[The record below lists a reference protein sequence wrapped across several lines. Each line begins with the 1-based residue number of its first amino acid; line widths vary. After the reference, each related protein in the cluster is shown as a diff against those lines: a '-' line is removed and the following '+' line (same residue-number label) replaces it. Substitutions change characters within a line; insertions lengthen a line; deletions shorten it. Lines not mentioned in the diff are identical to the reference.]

1 MKPFFVGLALTAPT
15 VAVLAYFSLQGR
27 QEVRN
32 DQQAMQAQ
40 SKVDDAKF
48 DADFYAMAS
57 GKALTP
63 PPADAIKKAEKARDA
78 LLASQTAATVQS
90 AQDLKDLRESM
101 EIASGE
107 RKPNG
112 KTAAETKALKA
123 ELDANGGPPGGGQ
136 KGGGQ

>member
-32 DQQAMQAQ
+32 DQQVIQAQ
-40 SKVDDAKF
+40 QRVDNAKF
-48 DADFYAMAS
+48 DADFYAMAT

-63 PPADAIKKAEKARDA
+63 PPADAIKKAEKDRDA
-78 LLASQTAATVQS
+78 LIASQTVSTVQS
-90 AQDLKDLRESM
+90 AKDLKDLRDSM

-107 RKPNG
+107 KKPDG
-112 KTAAETKALKA
+112 KTAAETKALKD
-123 ELDANGGPPGGGQ
+123 ELNAGGGP